1 MIASLGA
8 LAPVIEGGGHFIAHN
23 ATLIGDM
30 VIIDRMFNGSIWLN
44 AVLRGDNDTIT
55 IGERSNV
62 QDAAVLHTDP
72 GIQLTIGGGVTIGH
86 QAMLHGC
93 SVGDN
98 SLIGIGSTIL
108 NRAVIGRNSVVGAH
122 ALITEGKTF
131 PDGVLIIGAPA
142 RVARELEAE
151 EIAGIER
158 SADVYVANAA
168 RYLGELTPRDT

>member
-1 MIASLGA
+1 MAIYQLDDRIPEIDPDAWVAESA
-8 LAPVIEGGGHFIAHN
+8 N
-23 ATLIGDM
+23 LIGR
-30 VIIDRMFNGSIWLN
+30 VRLGPFASVWFG
-44 AVLRGDNDTIT
+44 ATLRGDNELVWL
-55 IGERSNV
+55 GAHSNAQENV
-62 QDAAVLHTDP
+62 VMHTDP
-72 GIQLTIGGGVTIGH
+72 GFPLTVGEYVTIGH

-108 NRAVIGRNSVVGAH
+108 NRAAIGRNSVVGAH

-158 SADVYVANAA
+158 SAEVYVANAA
-168 RYLGELTPRDT
+168 RYLSELAPRDA